1 MSIVCGLCLISL
13 LTGVYSTLTT
23 ETEVHIKVF
32 APYNFVRNKSEV
44 YFNIGKQ
51 AEVRTDK
58 SAYQLEILQYGKK
71 NFPEQTE
78 KKNAMTMMRCE
89 LNMSALKFAS
99 FSLIQLPF
107 LYFSGGRCLCVGPA

>member
-13 LTGVYSTLTT
+13 LTGVYSTLTA

-44 YFNIGKQ
+44 YFNIGKEAQ
-51 AEVRTDK
+51 VRTDK

-71 NFPEQTE
+71 KFPKQTE
-78 KKNAMTMMRCE
+78 KTKLCHENDAMRAEYKC
-89 LNMSALKFAS
+89 SKV
-99 FSLIQLPF
+99 
-107 LYFSGGRCLCVGPA
+107 CLFQFNSITFFIF

>member
-13 LTGVYSTLTT
+13 LTGVYSTLSA

-32 APYNFVRNKSEV
+32 APYNFIRNKSEV

-51 AEVRTDK
+51 AEVRTDQ

-71 NFPEQTE
+71 KFPKQTE
-78 KKNAMTMMRCE
+78 IKMMLYE
-89 LNMSALKFAS
+89 LNISALKFVS